1 MNITE
6 KIIITDTNIITD
18 LNNAKVLDK
27 FVQLDNVYISDM
39 VKNDEINQKTGNLAV
54 IKKIKIKEAT
64 PSQLME
70 ISNLSKNIKQLS
82 PYDLINYIIARDN
95 DCILAT
101 GDDHLKRFAEG
112 NNVPVIRTLKI
123 IELMREKGVISY
135 EEEINAYELLL
146 KNENTRIPKNLIL
159 EKLNKIQKELV

>member
-18 LNNAKVLDK
+18 LDNAKVLDK

-95 DCILAT
+95 NYILAT

-135 EEEINAYELLL
+135 EEEIEAYELLL
-146 KNENTRIPKNLIL
+146 KNDNTRIPKNLIL
-159 EKLNKIQKELV
+159 EKLNKIQKELF